1 MDWERNDVVIKEW
14 FLYYYLNYFNWSI
27 AARNNKKSTVA
38 LVPLLNKFSTLIL
51 KSTR

>member
-27 AARNNKKSTVA
+27 AARNNKKIDGSIGSIT
-38 LVPLLNKFSTLIL
+38 
-51 KSTR
+51 